1 MNYSCRNVI
10 QLGKKVHKLF
20 GDWRCWCMKFRAQ
33 GRIWGSWRRKKE
45 DKITHITIHNTTQH
59 LTKKE
64 EREVCI
70 RKRHAPPL
78 PFPPL
83 APSFS
88 LCDAS
93 NTRQCLNLNSHSLL
107 LSETL
112 AIVTAMEDANLQ
124 RLHCSVKNYDWG
136 LPGHVSEVARLH
148 ALNSASQLHAE
159 DPFAELWMGTHD
171 SGPSFLASSNRNGNG
186 VSLKAWISENPDV
199 LGDKVLH
206 KWGSDLPFLF
216 KVCALDPLL
225 FLCKWVSRLW
235 HKIVFFFF
243 FCMH

>member
-1 MNYSCRNVI
+1 MLKDTSEEEKVNKNKLRKE
-10 QLGKKVHKLF
+10 KK
-20 GDWRCWCMKFRAQ
+20 
-33 GRIWGSWRRKKE
+33 KKE
-45 DKITHITIHNTTQH
+45 EERRRRIRSHTFDITT
-59 LTKKE
+59 LDKE

-216 KVCALDPLL
+216 KVRFLDPPLTL
-225 FLCKWVSRLW
+225 F
-235 HKIVFFFF
+235 VFFFF
-243 FCMH
+243 FCKWLSRF